1 MSGEKILIIEDEKD
15 LVKVLKYNLQKEGYL
30 VISSYDGA
38 DGLERFRKEKPD
50 LVILDLMLPKMDG
63 YEFCKIVRGESQAPI
78 IMLTAK
84 KEEADRVIGLEIGAD
99 DYITKPFSVRELLA
113 RIKTILRRREVKTDK
128 TVLRAGG
135 IEMDLDTYEVHVK
148 GKRTALSSKEFELL
162 KHLLSARGKV
172 ITREQLLERVWGV
185 NESMEIE
192 TRTVDQHVARLR
204 KRMGKEAER
213 ILTIKNVG
221 YRLKTDNV

>member
-99 DYITKPFSVRELLA
+99 
-113 RIKTILRRREVKTDK
+113 
-128 TVLRAGG
+128 
-135 IEMDLDTYEVHVK
+135 
-148 GKRTALSSKEFELL
+148 
-162 KHLLSARGKV
+162 
-172 ITREQLLERVWGV
+172 
-185 NESMEIE
+185 
-192 TRTVDQHVARLR
+192 
-204 KRMGKEAER
+204 
-213 ILTIKNVG
+213 
-221 YRLKTDNV
+221 